1 MANAKKDREAKK
13 AVKDA
18 FAEGLKK
25 RFAKKEAKA
34 KEPKSYFAEKLAEA
48 LKAKVAAE
56 KAKKTATDNAI
67 KKAVIAKWR
76 AAKDKK
82 SVDVKPNRPVLK
94 RSSKDSKKKLALIE
108 DAPKVTS

>member
-25 RFAKKEAKA
+25 RFAKKEA